1 MWKDDSLWERG
12 LIKVIFF
19 FTLVCQIP
27 KGLAEEIEAADE
39 VIKKGSVSQF

>member
-1 MWKDDSLWERG
+1 M
-12 LIKVIFF
+12 IFF